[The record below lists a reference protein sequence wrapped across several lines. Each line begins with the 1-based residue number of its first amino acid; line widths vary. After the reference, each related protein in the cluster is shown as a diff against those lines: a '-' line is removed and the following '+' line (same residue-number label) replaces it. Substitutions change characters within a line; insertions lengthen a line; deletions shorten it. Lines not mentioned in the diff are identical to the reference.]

1 MFNLSG
7 SSARM
12 KWEYKEEHS
21 FEKRRAEGEKIRKKY
36 PDRVPVRNFSFMSV
50 RGNEI
55 YNMMDMLMSCIIIPI
70 IKFDNTN
77 LRLVFHSMIISNK

>member
-1 MFNLSG
+1 
-7 SSARM
+7 M

-55 YNMMDMLMSCIIIPI
+55 KYDGHVNEL
-70 IKFDNTN
+70 
-77 LRLVFHSMIISNK
+77 HYYSNNQVR